1 MDSSSNNRG
10 GQRAPRRVS
19 QGGQRTN
26 PQNAA
31 RPDMQRQPQ
40 GGKKQGKAKK
50 PMTPEEKSK
59 RMRNRIILI
68 AIELFV
74 LVMLMIALY
83 VVVLYNKIDH
93 EKIDDSQIIINEGI
107 NDNAMEIAED
117 PNAIKTNDGVSTGH
131 MSGYRNVALFGLDAR
146 DKSLGKGNRSDTI
159 IVASINE
166 ETKAVK
172 LVSVYR
178 DTYLNL
184 GNDRYGKCN
193 SAYANGGA
201 LQAINMLNMN
211 LDLNITDYVTV
222 GWAGVADTIDAL
234 GGVDIEVDSAEIE
247 HLNNYQVET
256 SKSLGKTYNR
266 VTQTGMQTLDGIQAV
281 SYCRIRYTAGDDFKR
296 TERQRE
302 VIQAIL
308 DKAKKADFATLN
320 KAANT
325 IFEEISTSL
334 TLGEGLDLLKGVK
347 NYSIAATDGF
357 PNEQYRTTGMVHGGS
372 TVMSTDMISD
382 VKILHQFLFEST
394 DYSPSSQVQTIAAK
408 VHADTG
414 A

>member
-1 MDSSSNNRG
+1 MSNERRG
-10 GQRAPRRVS
+10 QDRR
-19 QGGQRTN
+19 QTTGR
-26 PQNAA
+26 NASG
-31 RPDMQRQPQ
+31 RSGNTR
-40 GGKKQGKAKK
+40 GKAKAK
-50 PMTPEEKSK
+50 AALTPEERQRKT
-59 RMRNRIILI
+59 RNRIILI
-68 AIELFV
+68 AVEVFV
-74 LVMLMIALY
+74 LIMMMIALY
-83 VVVLYNKIDH
+83 AVSLYNKIDH
-93 EKIDDSQIIINEGI
+93 EDIDESQIIIN
-107 NDNAMEIAED
+107 DEIQVEDPGAKAD
-117 PNAIKTNDGVSTGH
+117 PNAIQTNEGVSSGH
-131 MSGYRNVALFGLDAR
+131 MGGYRNVALFGLDAR

-159 IVASINE
+159 LVASINE
-166 ETKAVK
+166 QTKEVK

-184 GNDRYGKCN
+184 GNDTYGKCN
-193 SAYANGGA
+193 SAYAYGGA

-234 GGVDIEVDSAEIE
+234 GGVDIDVDSAEIE

-256 SKSLGKTYNR
+256 SKSLGKSFNR
-266 VTQTGMQTLDGIQAV
+266 VTSTGMQTLDGIQAV

-308 DKAKKADFATLN
+308 DKAKKADVVTLN

-325 IFEEISTSL
+325 IFEEIATSL
-334 TLGEGLDLLKGVK
+334 TLTEVLELLKDVSK
-347 NYSIAATDGF
+347 YSIAATDGF
-357 PNEQYRTTGMVHGGS
+357 PNEAYRTTGMVKGGS
-372 TVMSTDMISD
+372 SVMSTDMISD
-382 VKILHQFLFEST
+382 VKLLHEFLFKDT
-394 DYSPSSQVQTIAAK
+394 GDYYPSAQVQTIAAK

>member
-1 MDSSSNNRG
+1 MATGSNRRSTNR
-10 GQRAPRRVS
+10 QTAPRS
-19 QGGQRTN
+19 
-26 PQNAA
+26 AA
-31 RPDMQRQPQ
+31 KSAKRLTREERER
-40 GGKKQGKAKK
+40 KK
-50 PMTPEEKSK
+50 
-59 RMRNRIILI
+59 RNRIILI
-68 AIELFV
+68 AVELFV
-74 LVMLMIALY
+74 LVMMMIALY

-93 EKIDDSQIIINEGI
+93 EKLDENAIVINEGLQELEEI
-107 NDNAMEIAED
+107 ESGDIGEQIETNAGM
-117 PNAIKTNDGVSTGH
+117 NGGH
-131 MSGYRNVALFGLDAR
+131 MAGYRNVALFGLDAR

-166 ETKAVK
+166 QTKDVK

-184 GNDRYGKCN
+184 GNDSYGKAN
-193 SAYANGGA
+193 AAYAKGGP

-234 GGVDIEVDSAEIE
+234 GGVEIDVDSAEID

-266 VTQTGMQTLDGIQAV
+266 VTKTGLQNLDGIQAV
-281 SYCRIRYTAGDDFKR
+281 SYCRIRYTEGDDFKR

-308 DKAKKADFATLN
+308 GKAKAADFATLN

-334 TLGEGLDLLKGVK
+334 SFTEILELLKDV
-347 NYSIAATDGF
+347 NHYSIAATDGY
-357 PNEQYRTTGMVHGGS
+357 PNEQFRATGMVHGGS
-372 TVMSTDMISD
+372 SVMSKDTISD
-382 VKILHQFLFEST
+382 VKLLHEFLFGDVEGYT
-394 DYSPSSQVQTIAAK
+394 PSSQVQTISAR
-408 VHADTG
+408 VHSDTG
-414 A
+414 V

>member
-1 MDSSSNNRG
+1 MNNASNAGNRSRNTAGRGRTGASAGNRRPSQAKGTGRNKKTG
-10 GQRAPRRVS
+10 GSRVL
-19 QGGQRTN
+19 T
-26 PQNAA
+26 A
-31 RPDMQRQPQ
+31 
-40 GGKKQGKAKK
+40 
-50 PMTPEEKSK
+50 EEKSA
-59 RMRNRIILI
+59 RMRKRIVLI
-68 AIELFV
+68 AVEVFFLI
-74 LVMLMIALY
+74 MLSIALY
-83 VVVLYNKIDH
+83 VVILYKKIDH
-93 EKIDDSQIIINEGI
+93 ENIDESQIVINEGLEQQ
-107 NDNAMEIAED
+107 DVGIADD
-117 PNAIKTNDGVSTGH
+117 PNGIVSNEGVSMGS
-131 MSGYRNVALFGLDAR
+131 MKGYRNVALFGLDAR

-166 ETKAVK
+166 ETKDVK

-211 LDLNITDYVTV
+211 LDLNITDYITV

-234 GGVDIEVDSAEIE
+234 GGVEIEVDSEEIT

-256 SKSLGKTYNR
+256 SKSLGKSYTK
-266 VTQTGMQTLDGIQAV
+266 VSQTGMQTLDGIQAV

-308 DKAKKADFATLN
+308 DKAKKSDFATLN

-334 TLGEGLDLLKGVK
+334 TLTEILDLLKDVSK
-347 NYSIAATDGF
+347 YSIAATDGF
-357 PNEQYRTTGMVHGGS
+357 PNEQYRTTGMVKGAS
-372 TVMSTDMISD
+372 SVMSTDMVND
-382 VKILHQFLFEST
+382 VKILHEFLFGPGG
-394 DYSPSSQVQTIAAK
+394 DYYPSSQVQTIAAK